1 MMSKIRWSITF
12 EINNFDVSILQE
24 NAISKC
30 NKKILLIICNC
41 LVRYWIKTMLP
52 YEKQKRL
59 RVVSFSCIGLY
70 IFIMKENR
78 TR

>member
-1 MMSKIRWSITF
+1 MKITGKIDKYTPNMMSKIRWSITF

-41 LVRYWIKTMLP
+41 LVRYWIKPPPPMEGGMPP
-52 YEKQKRL
+52 YEK
-59 RVVSFSCIGLY
+59 
-70 IFIMKENR
+70 
-78 TR
+78 